1 MHMLKMFY
9 QFPEDAVVEVPISF
23 LEDMSKGALQTP
35 QVASNNDAAGAIQI
49 GGEMMVYGNI
59 GLQLNRTFLLSAVQQ
74 LPAVSG
80 LISMYYYAGAVC
92 MRCVYMCTA
101 CMDRFVHVCMYTL

>member
-1 MHMLKMFY
+1 
-9 QFPEDAVVEVPISF
+9 
-23 LEDMSKGALQTP
+23 MSKGALQTP

-49 GGEMMVYGNI
+49 GGEMMMYGNI